1 MHIVEGLASQRP
13 SAGAADEAVGVV
25 KVAHGLTGLSG
36 TLHLLPAGVA
46 DAYQSLEINKYYR
59 VSL

>member
-25 KVAHGLTGLSG
+25 KVAHGLAGLSG

-46 DAYQSLEINKYYR
+46 DA
-59 VSL
+59 